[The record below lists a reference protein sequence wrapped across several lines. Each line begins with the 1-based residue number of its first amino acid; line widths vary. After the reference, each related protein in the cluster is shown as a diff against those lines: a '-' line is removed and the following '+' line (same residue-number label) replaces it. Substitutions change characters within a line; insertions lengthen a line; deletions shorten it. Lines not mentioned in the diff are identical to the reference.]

1 MAETTQGAIRN
12 GAIVAQGSIA
22 LNQLGEQIV
31 VDGLPT
37 YTETTRRGGGFH
49 VIATSAVAGLVVRP
63 SVTAALE
70 LWNGYSAKS
79 LIIDRLF
86 SHNLVS
92 TNVIESFTLWAAVTA
107 AKAAP
112 STASLVVRGNTG
124 KAYSGAVINAVG
136 TTVVDSGWF
145 PWGNGFTKGAGGVV
159 PHGVITAEVNGR
171 LIVPPGCSLCLHV
184 VSSLVGQTFCSGAGW
199 YEEQITIE

>member
-1 MAETTQGAIRN
+1 MAEVIQGAIRN

-22 LNQLGEQIV
+22 LNQLAEQLV
-31 VDGLPT
+31 AGGLPP
-37 YTETTRRGGGFH
+37 YTESTRRGGGFQ

-63 SVTAALE
+63 STVAALE

-112 STASLVVRGNTG
+112 STASLAVRGNTG
-124 KAYSGAVINAVG
+124 KAYSGSVINAVG

-145 PWGNGFTKGAGGVV
+145 PYGGGFTKGAGGVV
-159 PHGVITAEVNGR
+159 PHGAIDARIEGR
-171 LIVPPGCSLCLHV
+171 LIVPPGCSLCIHV
-184 VSSLVGQTFCSGAGW
+184 VSSLVGQTFCSGAAW